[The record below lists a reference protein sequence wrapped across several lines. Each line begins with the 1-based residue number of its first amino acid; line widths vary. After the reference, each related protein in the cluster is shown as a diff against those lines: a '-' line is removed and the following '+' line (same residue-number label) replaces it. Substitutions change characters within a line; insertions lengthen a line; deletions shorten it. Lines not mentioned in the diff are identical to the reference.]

1 MTILQ
6 DEIVR
11 VVVSY
16 SSPNAS
22 IAQNVFLYQL
32 VGANAQ
38 ELALMTD
45 VKDYFEAQHLDNWA
59 AMAGELATAFLIE
72 FDILTLFG
80 LVDRNLGEFDLDV
93 PGDEISQ
100 VSAAAV
106 SAYNQVTTERTR
118 SVIKKY
124 WPFIAESMISDG
136 ILAGGGV
143 AAMALILLDMLD
155 LIPITGGGNLE
166 PGIRSTVDNTWYPIV
181 QAGYVTDVV
190 AYQRRRKPGVGS

>member
-6 DEIVR
+6 DELVR

-32 VGANAQ
+32 TGANAQ
-38 ELALMTD
+38 EAALMSD
-45 VKDYFEAQHLDNWA
+45 VKDYFQLNHLANWA
-59 AMAGELATAFLIE
+59 DMAGELSKAFLIE
-72 FDILTLFG
+72 FDVITLLG
-80 LVDRNLGEFDLDV
+80 LVDRNLGEFDINM
-93 PGDEISQ
+93 PGHLVSE

-124 WPFIAESMISDG
+124 WPFIAELVISEGVLTAPAVASM
-136 ILAGGGV
+136 AF
-143 AAMALILLDMLD
+143 ILLDMMD
-155 LIPITGGGNLE
+155 LIPITGGSELE

>member
-6 DEIVR
+6 DELIR

-16 SSPNAS
+16 SAPNAS

-32 VGANAQ
+32 TGANAQ
-38 ELALMTD
+38 EEALMSD
-45 VKDYFEAQHLDNWA
+45 VKDYFIAELLDHWA
-59 AMAGELATAFLIE
+59 SMASENATAFLIE

-93 PGDEISQ
+93 PGDS
-100 VSAAAV
+100 VSEVAAAAV

-124 WPFIAESMISDG
+124 WPFIAELLVTDG
-136 ILAGGGV
+136 LLAAGGI

-155 LIPITGGGNLE
+155 GIPITGGGHLE
-166 PGIRSTVDNTWYPIV
+166 PGIRSTVDNTWYPII

>member
-16 SSPNAS
+16 SAPNAS

-32 VGANAQ
+32 TGANAQ
-38 ELALMTD
+38 EDALMTD
-45 VKDYFEAQHLDNWA
+45 VRDFFIAELLDHWA
-59 AMAGELATAFLIE
+59 SMAAETALAFLIE
-72 FDILTLFG
+72 FDIITLFG

-93 PGDEISQ
+93 PGDM
-100 VSAAAV
+100 VSEPAAAAV
-106 SAYNQVTTERTR
+106 SSYLQVTTERTR

-124 WPFIAESMISDG
+124 WPFISELTVAAGLLDANG
-136 ILAGGGV
+136 I

-155 LIPITGGGNLE
+155 GIDITGGGHLE
-166 PGIRSTVDNTWYPIV
+166 PGIRSTVDDTWYPII

>member
-6 DEIVR
+6 DELIR

-16 SSPNAS
+16 SAPNAS
-22 IAQNVFLYQL
+22 IAQTVFLYQL
-32 VGANAQ
+32 TGANAQ
-38 ELALMTD
+38 EVPLMTD
-45 VKDYFEAQHLDNWA
+45 VRDYFIAELLDHWA
-59 AMAGELATAFLIE
+59 SMASENATAFLIE

-93 PGDEISQ
+93 PGDS
-100 VSAAAV
+100 VSEVAAAAV
-106 SAYNQVTTERTR
+106 SAYNQITTERTR

-124 WPFIAESMISDG
+124 WPFIAELLVTDG
-136 ILAGGGV
+136 VLAAGGI

-155 LIPITGGGNLE
+155 GIPVTGGGHLE

-181 QAGYVTDVV
+181 QAGYTTDVV

>member
-6 DEIVR
+6 NELLR

-16 SSPNAS
+16 SCPNAS

-32 VGANAQ
+32 TGANAQ
-38 ELALMTD
+38 EEALMLD
-45 VKDYFEAQHLDNWA
+45 VKTFFIDELLDHWNG
-59 AMAGELATAFLIE
+59 MASESATAFLIE
-72 FDILTLFG
+72 FDIITLLG
-80 LVDRNLGEFDLDV
+80 LVDRNLGEYDLDV
-93 PGDEISQ
+93 AGTSVSEP
-100 VSAAAV
+100 SAAAV

-124 WPFIAESMISDG
+124 WPFIAELIIEDG
-136 ILAGGGV
+136 ILGAVGI
-143 AAMALILLDMLD
+143 AAMALILLDMMD
-155 LIPITGGGNLE
+155 GIDVTGGGHLE
-166 PGIRSTVDNTWYPIV
+166 PGIRSTVDDTWYPIV

>member
-1 MTILQ
+1 MTIQ
-6 DEIVR
+6 TGEIVR

-16 SSPNAS
+16 SCPNAS

-32 VGANAQ
+32 IGSAVQ
-38 ELALMTD
+38 ESVMMDD
-45 VKDYFEAQHLDNWA
+45 VKAFFIAELLDHWA
-59 AMAGELATAFLIE
+59 SMASEDATAFLIE
-72 FDILTLFG
+72 FDIITLFG
-80 LVDRNLGEFDLDV
+80 LVDRNLGEFDLNV
-93 PGDEISQ
+93 PGDSVSE

-124 WPFIAESMISDG
+124 WPFIAELVIDG
-136 ILAGGGV
+136 GVLGAGGV

-155 LIPITGGGNLE
+155 LIPMTGGGNLE
-166 PGIRSTVDNTWYPIV
+166 PGIRSTVDDTWYPII
-181 QAGYVTDVV
+181 QAGYVTDIV

>member
-6 DEIVR
+6 DELVR

-16 SSPNAS
+16 SCPNAS

-32 VGANAQ
+32 TGANAQ
-38 ELALMTD
+38 EVALMTD
-45 VKDYFEAQHLDNWA
+45 VRDYFIANFLDDWA
-59 AMAGELATAFLIE
+59 AMASESALAFLIE
-72 FDILTLFG
+72 FDVLTLFG

-93 PGDEISQ
+93 PGTSVSEP
-100 VSAAAV
+100 SAAAV
-106 SAYNQVTTERTR
+106 SAYNQITTERTR

-124 WPFIAESMISDG
+124 WPFIAEAIITDG
-136 ILAGGGV
+136 ALGGAGI
-143 AAMALILLDMLD
+143 ASMALILLDMLD
-155 LIPITGGGNLE
+155 GIPVTGGGHLE

-181 QAGYVTDVV
+181 QAGYVTDIV